1 MSACCILDGRR
12 KKRGQKRVGGTEEDG
27 GKERERERK
36 EERGVSIVSR
46 IHWCKGGTIKLF
58 LKYSHITG
66 RWYANIPVPGLC
78 RPYLSPPNSE
88 SPLATVFPHRPDRS
102 RRRGGLSRIPGFARG
117 GMSAYRR
124 DNDWQRG
131 WLSSLTMDH
140 DNSCHPIYIYIF
152 LT

>member
-1 MSACCILDGRR
+1 MCLPVVYWKGRR

-102 RRRGGLSRIPGFARG
+102 RRRGLSRIPGFARG